1 MTVTSS
7 SSGTDAACDPG
18 DDSRALVDATGA
30 SSERVAERPGAAVDR
45 PARKK
50 RRRVATYVSDVDR
63 RLIEHGVAPSWED
76 RVTDGDRRPGSMRD
90 SSDRGDGANDR
101 RLLENVPPHA
111 QARA

>member
-1 MTVTSS
+1 MAPS

-18 DDSRALVDATGA
+18 DDSRALVDATDAASPDSGGTGGA
-30 SSERVAERPGAAVDR
+30 PV
-45 PARKK
+45 RKK

>member
-1 MTVTSS
+1 MAPSS
-7 SSGTDAACDPG
+7 IGTEPAGGPG
-18 DDSRALVDATGA
+18 DDSRALVHASGA
-30 SSERVAERPGAAVDR
+30 SSKPAADR
-45 PARKK
+45 QEAAADQPARKK

-76 RVTDGDRRPGSMRD
+76 RVTDGDFRTGSMRD